1 MSLDIDLVQTM
12 PTSVYSANVTHNL
25 AGMAREAGL
34 YQCLWH
40 PGDVGVT
47 HARQLIEPLRAAIVA
62 MLADPERFRRYNPAN
77 GWGDYE
83 GFLAFCRRL
92 ADACEEYPD
101 AEVEASG

>member
-1 MSLDIDLVQTM
+1 MSLDLYLVQPM
-12 PTSVYSANVTHNL
+12 PTRVHHGNVTHNL
-25 AGMAREAGL
+25 NRMAMEVGI

-40 PGDVGVT
+40 PEDVGVT
-47 HARQLIEPLRAAIVA
+47 HAHQLIDPLRAAIRA
-62 MLADPERFRRYNPAN
+62 MLADPERFRAHNPAN